1 MPKRVNLISLG
12 CPKNLVDSEKMLGTL
27 GAAGNIVCAR
37 PQDSDII
44 IINTCGFVTPALEET
59 EETIAQVLKDANN
72 GTKVYVVGCAVNRYA
87 DTLKTKFP
95 AVSGWFT
102 LEDEAKLIA
111 SIEAKAAGM
120 DSRLPTTHGY
130 AYLKISDGCSNDC
143 SYCTIPSIKGPHHST
158 DFNEIIKEAF
168 ELVEL
173 GIRELIVIGQ
183 DTTRYGSDLYG
194 RPRLRE
200 LLRELSQIPKVE
212 WLRIM
217 YAHPKTIDQGIIE
230 EIALNKKICKYI
242 DLPIQHI
249 NDRLLSVMNR
259 KTSRDDIEN
268 ILARLKTI
276 DDMSI
281 RTTIIV
287 GFPTETDD
295 EFNELMDF
303 LGEGHFDWVGIFP
316 YYREQGTCAAELRQ
330 IPKEVIERRYAEAV
344 SLQQR
349 IINKKNQSR
358 IGSRLEVL
366 VSSREQVFIGH
377 AKCTAPEIDSQILI
391 TGEGLKLGGIY
402 EVQITGTKDY
412 DMLGEQVLNKAKEQ

>member
-1 MPKRVNLISLG
+1 MHTKVNLISLG
-12 CPKNLVDSEKMLGTL
+12 CPKNLVDSEKILGAL
-27 GAAGNIVCAR
+27 GAAGNIVCAS
-37 PQDSDII
+37 PHDSDIV

-111 SIEAKAAGM
+111 SIETKAAGLE
-120 DSRLPTTHGY
+120 SRLPTTHGY

-143 SYCTIPSIKGPHHST
+143 SYCTIPSIKGPHRSA
-158 DFNEIIKEAF
+158 DFNEVIKEAF

-217 YAHPKTIDQGIIE
+217 YAHPKTIDHGIIE
-230 EIALNKKICKYI
+230 EIAQNNKICKYI

-249 NDRLLSVMNR
+249 NDRLLSMMNR

-276 DDMSI
+276 DDMSM

-303 LGEGHFDWVGIFP
+303 VGEGHFDWVGIFP
-316 YYREQGTCAAELRQ
+316 YYREQGTPAAELEQ
-330 IPKEVIERRYAEAV
+330 IPTEVIERRYAEAV
-344 SLQQR
+344 ALQQR
-349 IINKKNQSR
+349 LINQKNQSR
-358 IGSRLEVL
+358 VGSRLKVL
-366 VSSREQVFIGH
+366 VHNHEQVFIGH
-377 AKCTAPEIDSQILI
+377 AKCTAPEIDSQILL
-391 TGEGLKLGGIY
+391 TGDGLELGSIY
-402 EVQITGTKDY
+402 EVQITGTNDY
-412 DMLGEQVLNKAKEQ
+412 DMLGEQVSNKAKEQ